1 MSVRLLLVDDHPLFV
16 GGFLSMAAIL
26 RPDWEVTSVGNGT
39 DALDRAAA
47 TDFDMALIDI
57 TLPGMDGFG
66 LLGKLAQACPQTIR
80 VIISGREDVSART
93 RARSG
98 GASAYVPKNLPPDR
112 MAAIL
117 DAVLDGA
124 IHFDEDVLNRTV
136 QAARPSLTQR
146 QTEVL
151 EMLALGASNKEI
163 ERALKISER
172 TVRAH
177 ITEIFAALKVQS
189 RTQAILAAQKQGLV

>member
-1 MSVRLLLVDDHPLFV
+1 
-16 GGFLSMAAIL
+16 MAAIL
-26 RPDWEVTSVGNGT
+26 RPEWEVTSVGNGA
-39 DALDRAAA
+39 DALDRVAGS
-47 TDFDMALIDI
+47 DFDMALIDI

-66 LLGKLAQACPQTIR
+66 LLGRLAQASPQTIR
-80 VIISGREDVSART
+80 VIVSGREDVTARM

-98 GASAYVPKNLPPDR
+98 GASAYVSKNLPPDR

-117 DAVLDGA
+117 DEVLDGA
-124 IHFDEDVLNRTV
+124 IHFDDGTSSRTEPTPV
-136 QAARPSLTQR
+136 GTLTAR
-146 QTEVL
+146 QTQVL
-151 EMLALGASNKEI
+151 EMLALGHSNKEI